1 LTNLASCF
9 TINRLYRLILTYDV
23 QTMGEPD
30 IFPTTGGTFEYS
42 EGRQPKLG
50 RWGQDRR
57 LEFIEFRLLW
67 EGKINRGE
75 LADFF
80 GISIQQA
87 SLDFAKYMVVAE
99 DNMEYDRSE
108 KVYRATPRFEPRFLA
123 PDTQTFLNQLAN
135 LTTGTLPA
143 SLSFIGPRPP
153 CDVVTLPTRRVRTDV
168 LLAVLWAIRDHCDLE
183 VTYQSMRRP
192 AATKR
197 WIAPHSLA
205 FDGARWHARA
215 WCHESKTFRDFVLTR
230 MQEIHTR
237 RASEVDASEDVN
249 WHTHIVVV
257 IEPRPDLTVGQRDS
271 VITDFGMQNGKL
283 IKTIR
288 RALVQYFVRH
298 LQIDGPG
305 TIGQPIVWANREEL
319 KDLVEPVKMY

>member
-1 LTNLASCF
+1 
-9 TINRLYRLILTYDV
+9 
-23 QTMGEPD
+23 MGESSLSLTSVN
-30 IFPTTGGTFEYS
+30 FKTES
-42 EGRQPKLG
+42 RQPKPG

-57 LEFIEFRLLW
+57 VEFIEFRLLW
-67 EGKINRGE
+67 EGRINRSE

-80 GISIQQA
+80 GVSIQQA

-108 KVYRATPRFEPRFLA
+108 KVYRATPQFEPRFMA

-135 LTTGTLPA
+135 LTTGTLSS
-143 SLSFIGPRPP
+143 SLSFIGSRPP

-168 LLAVLWAIRDHCDLE
+168 LLSVLWAIRDLSEIE

-192 AATKR
+192 SATRR
-197 WIAPHSLA
+197 WIVPHSLA
-205 FDGARWHARA
+205 FDGARWHVRA
-215 WCHESKTFRDFVLTR
+215 WCHESNMFRDFVLTR
-230 MQEIHTR
+230 IQEIHTR
-237 RASEVDASEDVN
+237 RVSEVDATKDSE
-249 WHTHIVVV
+249 WHTYAVVE

-271 VITDFGMQNGKL
+271 VITDFGMQNGTL
-283 IKTIR
+283 CKTIR

-305 TIGQPIVWANREEL
+305 NAGQPIVWANREEF
-319 KDLVEPVKMY
+319 KDLVDPDRLY

>member
-1 LTNLASCF
+1 
-9 TINRLYRLILTYDV
+9 
-23 QTMGEPD
+23 MGESGLLMASVD
-30 IFPTTGGTFEYS
+30 FKTEN
-42 EGRQPKLG
+42 RQSKPG

-67 EGKINRGE
+67 EGRINRSE

-108 KVYRATPRFEPRFLA
+108 KIYRATPQFEPRYMA

-135 LTTGTLPA
+135 LTTGTLSP
-143 SLSFIGPRPP
+143 SLSFIGSRPP

-168 LLAVLWAIRDHCDLE
+168 LLSVLWAIRDRSEIE

-192 AATKR
+192 SATMR

-205 FDGARWHARA
+205 FDGARWHVRA
-215 WCHESKTFRDFVLTR
+215 WCHEGSMFRDFVLTR
-230 MQEIHTR
+230 IQKIHTHR
-237 RASEVDASEDVN
+237 VSKIDATRDSE
-249 WHTHIVVV
+249 WHTYAVVE
-257 IEPRPDLTVGQRDS
+257 IEPRPNLTVGQRDS

-283 IKTIR
+283 CKTIR

-298 LQIDGPG
+298 LQIDGFSSA
-305 TIGQPIVWANREEL
+305 GQPIVWANREEF
-319 KDLVEPVKMY
+319 KDLIDPDRLY

>member
-1 LTNLASCF
+1 MNNSGLSLAAE
-9 TINRLYRLILTYDV
+9 TIKAESRN
-23 QTMGEPD
+23 
-30 IFPTTGGTFEYS
+30 
-42 EGRQPKLG
+42 PKPG

-57 LEFIEFRLLW
+57 IEFIEFRLLW
-67 EGKINRGE
+67 DGRINRSE

-87 SLDFAKYMVVAE
+87 SLDFAKYMEVVE
-99 DNMEYDRSE
+99 GNMEYDRSE
-108 KVYRATPRFEPRFLA
+108 KVYRATRHFEPRFMA

-135 LTTGTLPA
+135 LTTGTLAP
-143 SLSFIGPRPP
+143 SLSFIGSRPP

-168 LLAVLWAIRDHCDLE
+168 LLSVLWAIRDVSEVE

-192 AATKR
+192 SATRR

-215 WCHESKTFRDFVLTR
+215 WCYEGKMFRDFVLTR
-230 MQEIHTR
+230 IQKVHDR
-237 RASEVDASEDVN
+237 RATEIDSTTDSE
-249 WHTHIVVV
+249 WHTYAVIE
-257 IEPRPDLTVGQRDS
+257 IEPRSDLTVGQKES

-283 IKTIR
+283 CKTIR

-298 LQIDGPG
+298 LQIDGVG
-305 TIGQPIVWANREEL
+305 NTGQPIVWANRNEFGGMIDPNRL
-319 KDLVEPVKMY
+319 Y

>member
-1 LTNLASCF
+1 MDEPNFS
-9 TINRLYRLILTYDV
+9 
-23 QTMGEPD
+23 QTAQNFG
-30 IFPTTGGTFEYS
+30 TG
-42 EGRQPKLG
+42 GRQPRFG

-80 GISIQQA
+80 GVSIQQA

-123 PDTQTFLNQLAN
+123 PDTQAYLNQLAN
-135 LTTGTLPA
+135 LTTGTLSPA
-143 SLSFIGPRPP
+143 LSFIGSRPP

-168 LLAVLWAIRDHCDLE
+168 LLTILCAIRDRSEIE

-192 AATKR
+192 SATRR

-215 WCHESKTFRDFVLTR
+215 WCHDSGMFRDFVLTR
-230 MQEIHTR
+230 MQEIHAC
-237 RASEVDASEDVN
+237 RASDIDASKDID
-249 WHTHIVVV
+249 WHAYEVVV
-257 IEPRPDLTVGQRDS
+257 IEPRPNLTPGQRDS
-271 VITDFGMQNGKL
+271 VIRDFGMENGKL
-283 IKTIR
+283 CNTIR

-298 LQIDGPG
+298 LQIEGPG
-305 TIGQPIVWANREEL
+305 MSGQPVVWANREEL
-319 KDLVEPVKMY
+319 KGLVDSGRLY

>member
-1 LTNLASCF
+1 MDESN
-9 TINRLYRLILTYDV
+9 I
-23 QTMGEPD
+23 Q
-30 IFPTTGGTFEYS
+30 PTADFDS
-42 EGRQPKLG
+42 ESRQPRVG

-99 DNMEYDRSE
+99 ENMEYDRSE
-108 KVYRATPRFEPRFLA
+108 KVYRATTQFAPRFLA
-123 PDTQTFLNQLAN
+123 PDTQTYLNQLAN
-135 LTTGTLPA
+135 LSTGTLSP
-143 SLSFIGPRPP
+143 SLSFIGSRPP
-153 CDVVTLPTRRVRTDV
+153 CDIVTLPTRRVRTDV
-168 LLAVLWAIRDHCDLE
+168 LLKVLWAIRDRSDIE

-192 AATKR
+192 SATRR

-215 WCHESKTFRDFVLTR
+215 WCHESSTFRDFVLTR
-230 MQEIHTR
+230 MQEIHGR
-237 RASEVDASEDVN
+237 RASEVDVSKDTD
-249 WHTHIVVV
+249 WHTHVLVV

-271 VITDFGMQNGKL
+271 VITDYGMQNGKL
-283 IKTIR
+283 VKTIR

-298 LQIDGPG
+298 LQIEGPG
-305 TIGQPIVWANREEL
+305 LVGQPIVWANREEL
-319 KDLVEPVKMY
+319 KDLVDSGRLY